1 MKNLK
6 DAQIKRDHIEV
17 KLKLYDKKGVA
28 TRYLKGT
35 IKRFMSKLRS
45 SSAVRFNVLVTYGK
59 HKDVYGDMVMFYNE
73 YDGDSKKEAIQALQA
88 FLE

>member
-1 MKNLK
+1 MKIYLT
-6 DAQIKRDHIEV
+6 
-17 KLKLYDKKGVA
+17 LKKGKVKKMYR
-28 TRYLKGT
+28 TGTTRRYL
-35 IKRFMSKLRS
+35 SKLRKS
-45 SSAVRFNVLVTYGK
+45 NADYFNIKVEYGK